1 MQVWRPNLT
10 TSLATLTALLATC
23 LPPIGP
29 AAAHD
34 AQRVKFVASV
44 HIAAPPAKVW
54 AVIGHFGDLS
64 WDRLVAATSVH
75 GGDTVDSTRTV
86 RLKNGAVL
94 PDEELD
100 RYEPEKF
107 TYATFLPHVDV
118 KALPVTNYSSILVV
132 LPQPDGGSRVEW
144 RSAFYRGY
152 PNFGPPPELNDAAAV
167 RAVAAMTQPALDG
180 LKARMETLAER
191 LSSD

>member
-1 MQVWRPNLT
+1 MMLLDRTLIAA
-10 TSLATLTALLATC
+10 LAALLPA
-23 LPPIGP
+23 G

-34 AQRVKFVASV
+34 AQRVKYVASV

-64 WDRLVAATSVH
+64 WDGVVAGTKAQ
-75 GGDTVDSTRTV
+75 GGDTPDATRIVT
-86 RLKNGAVL
+86 LKRGGVL
-94 PDEELD
+94 PDEELV
-100 RYEPEKF
+100 RYEPQSF

-118 KALPVTNYSSILVV
+118 HVLPVTNYSSILVV
-132 LPQPDGGSRVEW
+132 LPLPDGGSRVEW

-152 PNFGPPPELNDAAAV
+152 PNFGPPPELNEAAAI

-180 LKARMETLAER
+180 LKARLEAGPPTN
-191 LSSD
+191 